1 MLSKA
6 VQVTLIIRPAMYN
19 ILIICM
25 KFLDFSLHTLNRE
38 SIIKCITNDDKFILF
53 LFEFRFFTGANIRLK
68 ILSRNFYLRIF
79 STFFS
84 FAFFSFIIKCAIQS
98 VYVFSSFVLTWEVSF
113 LSFKSFRNLFY
124 SVESSFSLKE
134 EENFGRS
141 LLLAYPSLAPLRCLC
156 VHVAHKCMQCC
167 WQTHTQSRR

>member
-25 KFLDFSLHTLNRE
+25 KFLDFSFHTLNRE
-38 SIIKCITNDDKFILF
+38 SIIKCITNDDKFILI

-68 ILSRNFYLRIF
+68 ILSLNFYVKVL
-79 STFFS
+79 STFFF

-98 VYVFSSFVLTWEVSF
+98 VYVFFIICF
-113 LSFKSFRNLFY
+113 N
-124 SVESSFSLKE
+124 
-134 EENFGRS
+134 
-141 LLLAYPSLAPLRCLC
+141 
-156 VHVAHKCMQCC
+156 
-167 WQTHTQSRR
+167 